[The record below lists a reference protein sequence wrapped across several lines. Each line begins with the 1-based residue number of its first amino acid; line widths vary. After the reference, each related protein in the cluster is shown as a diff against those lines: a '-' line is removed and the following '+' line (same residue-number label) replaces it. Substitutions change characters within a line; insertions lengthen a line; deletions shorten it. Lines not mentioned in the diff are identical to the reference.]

1 MVERSLGKEEGTG
14 SILVI
19 GFYFF
24 SVYLKLHK
32 RKSIKKVSKESGYG
46 EIGIRT
52 RLRTWRFI
60 HGGSSPS
67 SRKQHLLK
75 NISSLYL
82 ILRGRFE
89 NERSCASSLKL
100 KRGED
105 KRCSTSPCLDLWY
118 AQQRVLHW
126 LSLFIF
132 CWFIPSYPLRN
143 EALSRATAPHFIPLP
158 LENHSF
164 ILFSNCKQL
173 IGFKE
178 GGQKSAIKQRFFL
191 ERPSLIGMRA
201 KIKKSV
207 FALNQ
212 AKAQHFEC
220 IQCLFFLSCI

>member
-1 MVERSLGKEEGTG
+1 MLPVRVRASPTENNILFQKKIKAIEEYKKTLTKSLCSPMVERSLGKEEGTG

-100 KRGED
+100 KRGGD
-105 KRCSTSPCLDLWY
+105 KRCSTSRESPCLDL
-118 AQQRVLHW
+118 
-126 LSLFIF
+126 
-132 CWFIPSYPLRN
+132 
-143 EALSRATAPHFIPLP
+143 
-158 LENHSF
+158 
-164 ILFSNCKQL
+164 
-173 IGFKE
+173 
-178 GGQKSAIKQRFFL
+178 
-191 ERPSLIGMRA
+191 
-201 KIKKSV
+201 
-207 FALNQ
+207 
-212 AKAQHFEC
+212 
-220 IQCLFFLSCI
+220 